1 MRRVVYSFVG
11 LCVLILTVIALCTA
25 VNNEISLM
33 QIITIAIALLVEV
46 MNRYA
51 MIYYPIL
58 ISLASMQ
65 LGLLRNKIAPLDRVN
80 RKE

>member
-1 MRRVVYSFVG
+1 MRKVVHGFIG
-11 LCVLILTVIALCTA
+11 LCGLILTVIAFCMA
-25 VNNEISLM
+25 VNNKIFLM
-33 QIITIAIALLVEV
+33 PIITVAIGLLVEV
-46 MNRYA
+46 MNR
-51 MIYYPIL
+51 MIYYPTL

>member
-1 MRRVVYSFVG
+1 MRKVVYGFIG
-11 LCVLILTVIALCTA
+11 LCGLILTVIAFCTA